1 LRLALARGARE
12 AMRAAAEVVD
22 ALALEVDGVDVAAG
36 RAEGNLVAAMLSL
49 GEGVLRVLAD
59 GSAAQ
64 VHFAEG
70 GVELLVRRR
79 AASALL
85 TVVTLARP
93 ARVLAR
99 DVEVDLAELARA
111 VQDAARALA
120 VDLASLHPAAGAA
133 TRSLRRLADRL
144 AAADA
149 APAQPRPSA
158 ALLAA
163 PRIGRQ
169 RDVPACSFEIHDD
182 ELLATYAGQGADLG
196 SLLAPGRVLIRIAD
210 AQLAASEPAHAS
222 RGESDGGPEDR
233 LTSCGEPSTWGER
246 APLELPPGPAGR
258 GPCQTTLSVEG
269 TPFLVLRDLA
279 AFAARLAEAAGRS
292 EQCLGAEL
300 ARPGHRA
307 TVRLE
312 VDFAAGA
319 VALGDGP
326 FVSCPP
332 LLLARTLLEGATDF
346 CAVITARHPRQA
358 ENAWLSELRASA
370 AEGLA
375 HVRELLA
382 GDLVAEG
389 RAGVRVRRGPRP
401 PRSPLGPGRMRRLRF
416 RRAWEVE
423 VGPPA
428 GFGIARVGDLLL
440 AAGAAAVAGLDA
452 CTGEPRWRR
461 PGAMFA
467 VCVGA
472 DIVVADATHLALLDA
487 RSGQERWRRP
497 RSELPA
503 PGLRAAVRLA
513 GGALLLVTP
522 GACVALHPTTGASR
536 WSFTPPAALDLRA
549 AALGPMAL
557 VGSDT
562 GFLYGLDARSGAV
575 AWRVRLPGP
584 LATPPL
590 PLAGA
595 CLALCS
601 TDIGGSLLA
610 LDPASGRRRFELPL
624 DVAPAAAPITFAGLI
639 GIVGMVAGDAVVTA
653 VDPEGR
659 LAWADAPPLSPGPL
673 VLAPLRSGVLAKTST
688 GTCIAL
694 DRQGE
699 TLWTHARSAG
709 HPPPTNA
716 PPVVLRGVALVGSED
731 LTALDAATGYPLGH
745 ARLAAPARLLADG
758 ELNAWGIDAEGLVTA
773 VQLHAHLS
781 VL

>member
-1 LRLALARGARE
+1 MRIALARGARDVK
-12 AMRAAAEVVD
+12 RAAAEVVD

-36 RAEGNLVAAMLSL
+36 RAEGTLIAAMQSL
-49 GEGVLRVLAD
+49 GEGVLRVLAG

-79 AASALL
+79 ASSALL

-120 VDLASLHPAAGAA
+120 DDLASLHPAAGPA

-144 AAADA
+144 AAADDT
-149 APAQPRPSA
+149 PVEPPPSA
-158 ALLAA
+158 APPAG
-163 PRIGRQ
+163 PRIRRQ
-169 RDVPACSFEIHDD
+169 RDVPACSIELHDD
-182 ELLATYAGQGADLG
+182 ELVASYGGQGADLG
-196 SLLAPGRVLIRIAD
+196 SLLVPGRVLIRI
-210 AQLAASEPAHAS
+210 
-222 RGESDGGPEDR
+222 SDRPV
-233 LTSCGEPSTWGER
+233 
-246 APLELPPGPAGR
+246 A
-258 GPCQTTLSVEG
+258 LSVDG
-269 TPFLVLRDLA
+269 APFLILRDLA

-292 EQCLGAEL
+292 ERCLGVEL

-312 VDFAAGA
+312 VDLEAGA
-319 VALGDGP
+319 ARVGEGP
-326 FVSCPP
+326 FVPCPP
-332 LLLARTLLEGATDF
+332 LLLARALLEGAIDF
-346 CAVITARHPRQA
+346 CGVVTARNSRQA
-358 ENAWLSELRASA
+358 LNSWLSELRAGA

-375 HVRELLA
+375 HVKELLA

-401 PRSPLGPGRMRRLRF
+401 PTSPLGPGRMRRLRF
-416 RRAWEVE
+416 RRAWEVD
-423 VGPPA
+423 VGSPA
-428 GFGIARVGDLLL
+428 GFGIARVDDLLL
-440 AAGAAAVAGLDA
+440 AAGAAAVTALDA
-452 CTGEPRWRR
+452 ITGEPRWRR
-461 PGAMFA
+461 PGAVYA
-467 VCVGA
+467 GCAGA
-472 DIVVADATHLALLDA
+472 ELVLADATHLAVLDA
-487 RSGQERWRRP
+487 RSGRERWRRP
-497 RSELPA
+497 RSALPA
-503 PGLRAAVRLA
+503 PGLRDAVRLS

-522 GACVALHPTTGASR
+522 GAAVALHPATGETI
-536 WSFTPPAALDLRA
+536 WSFAPPAALDLRA

-562 GFLYGLDARSGAV
+562 GFLYGLDAGSGTV

-590 PLAGA
+590 LLAGS

-601 TDIGGSLLA
+601 TDMGGSLLA

-624 DVAPAAAPITFAGLI
+624 DVTPAGAPITFAGLI
-639 GIVGMVAGDAVVTA
+639 GIVGMVAGDAVVIA
-653 VDPEGR
+653 VDPDGR
-659 LAWADAPPLSPGPL
+659 LVWEDAPPLSPGPL
-673 VLAPLRSGVLAKTST
+673 VLAPLRSGVLAKAST
-688 GTCIAL
+688 GTCVAL

-699 TLWTHARSAG
+699 ALWTHARAAG
-709 HPPPTNA
+709 HPPPANA
-716 PPVVLRGVALVGSED
+716 PPVVLRGVALVGSEE

-745 ARLAAPARLLADG
+745 ARLTAPVRLLADG

-773 VQLHAHLS
+773 VQLQTHLG